1 METLI
6 NDLMFMSKKI
16 YKIGDTKK
24 DRKGRIIFFK
34 GYSNERSKRGFPIEL
49 WEPSE

>member
-6 NDLMFMSKKI
+6 NDHESVPKKL

-24 DRKGRIIFFK
+24 DRKGRTIFFK
-34 GYSNERSKRGFPIEL
+34 GYSTECSKKGLPIEL
-49 WEPSE
+49 WEPFE

>member
-6 NDLMFMSKKI
+6 NDLKSMTKKL

-24 DRKGRIIFFK
+24 DRKGRTIFFK
-34 GYSNERSKRGFPIEL
+34 GYSTECSKKGCPIEL
-49 WEPSE
+49 WEPFE